1 MLHQFRT
8 GSLNSVLISS
18 TLQPVDRVRKSEGGG
33 PLVAL
38 QLVQLLQL
46 VSLNFFPFE
55 KTICNREDLN
65 FFYLRRKFKH
75 GSQEKNRTGP
85 TGATGATSATGATG
99 ATSATGATDATGSQ
113 EKKELAQLA
122 QPAQPAQL
130 AQLAQP
136 IAVWSG

>member
-1 MLHQFRT
+1 MCARNCRYL
-8 GSLNSVLISS
+8 LL
-18 TLQPVDRVRKSEGGG
+18 DRVRKSAGGG

-75 GSQEKNRTGP
+75 GSQEKT
-85 TGATGATSATGATG
+85 
-99 ATSATGATDATGSQ
+99 
-113 EKKELAQLA
+113 ELA
-122 QPAQPAQL
+122 
-130 AQLAQP
+130 
-136 IAVWSG
+136 

>member
-1 MLHQFRT
+1 MEDPDGEGGKVDAQRGQVKHL
-8 GSLNSVLISS
+8 
-18 TLQPVDRVRKSEGGG
+18 DRVRKSAGGG

-85 TGATGATSATGATG
+85 TGATGAT
-99 ATSATGATDATGSQ
+99 DATGSQ
-113 EKKELAQLA
+113 KKKNW
-122 QPAQPAQL
+122 PN
-130 AQLAQP
+130 
-136 IAVWSG
+136 WRN

>member
-1 MLHQFRT
+1 MY
-8 GSLNSVLISS
+8 SNSCI
-18 TLQPVDRVRKSEGGG
+18 DRVRKSAGGG

-75 GSQEKNRTGP
+75 GSKEKNRTGP
-85 TGATGATSATGATG
+85 TGATSATGATG
-99 ATSATGATDATGSQ
+99 ATGATDATGATSATSSQ
-113 EKKELAQLA
+113 EKKNWPNWRNWRNWRNWGNWRNQRN
-122 QPAQPAQL
+122 
-130 AQLAQP
+130 
-136 IAVWSG
+136 WRN